1 MITFLLVLI
10 GVLLIIIN
18 FKTIKN
24 EKNTFKGTF
33 DDVSSN
39 LKDYDIEIGK
49 LRKEFGET
57 IFELQQEIQD
67 LKGNIDNGKIKIYK
81 ESDIDNEY
89 INSDIEDNEDNE
101 EKVEIEQKAYIQ
113 NSDEYKLNPQENN
126 VKINEIKEMMDKG
139 LSIDSIS
146 EKLGM
151 GKGEILLIEKLYHK

>member
-89 INSDIEDNEDNE
+89 INSDIEDNE
-101 EKVEIEQKAYIQ
+101 EKVEIEQKTYIQ

>member
-89 INSDIEDNEDNE
+89 INSDIEDNE
-101 EKVEIEQKAYIQ
+101 EKVEIEQEAYIQ

>member
-10 GVLLIIIN
+10 GFLLIIIN

-89 INSDIEDNEDNE
+89 INSDIEDNE
-101 EKVEIEQKAYIQ
+101 EKVEIEQKTYIQ